1 MKGFAR
7 RLAMIANATAQVRIG
22 YVSETGVLV
31 EALKKLGEYVNKN
44 LSS

>member
-1 MKGFAR
+1 MKKFALR
-7 RLAMIANATAQVRIG
+7 PGVIANAKVQVRIG